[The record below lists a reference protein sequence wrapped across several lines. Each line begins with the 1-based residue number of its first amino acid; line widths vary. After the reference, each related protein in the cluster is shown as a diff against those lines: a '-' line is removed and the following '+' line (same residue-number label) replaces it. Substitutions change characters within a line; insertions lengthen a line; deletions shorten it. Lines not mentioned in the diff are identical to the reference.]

1 MDLLCERFAME
12 HSSLW
17 RPIRFNDSLRANS
30 SIWPTELSSCHRYMK
45 LNHNSNSRMNYSC
58 RCCRKYEIQM
68 EIKALSTLWFI
79 LKAVKYC
86 AITST
91 IFRTLQTAEQRQLTI
106 YSWEICDNFNVK
118 KTINGTT
125 FESHFWQ
132 K

>member
-1 MDLLCERFAME
+1 MVY
-12 HSSLW
+12 SLVVLFS
-17 RPIRFNDSLRANS
+17 RQ
-30 SIWPTELSSCHRYMK
+30 
-45 LNHNSNSRMNYSC
+45 SN
-58 RCCRKYEIQM
+58 I
-68 EIKALSTLWFI
+68 TD
-79 LKAVKYC
+79 C

-91 IFRTLQTAEQRQLTI
+91 IFRTLQTAERRQLTI